1 MGDVVARRTAIQAAF
16 RGPLACLAPRP
27 LSTWWSSPDRSA
39 SSPRTIRS
47 SMPFSPSSSGPRCV
61 SANGVRRPSRGSC
74 RLIAIW
80 GTINGLGPFS
90 KGDLGENLLLLQTF
104 VAAVATTGLLL
115 GAALAE
121 RDRVADA
128 VRESEERYRDLF
140 ENASDIIY
148 SHDLYGNMTSF
159 NRAGEQ
165 ILGYSR
171 DEIMQK
177 NLVQILTPRSAELAR
192 SMTARKVAQGGRTTY
207 ELEAIARDGHLVCV
221 EINSRLILKDGK
233 PVGVQGV
240 ARDVTERKRA
250 DAALRESEERLRL
263 ALDAGH
269 CGVWDWDIPNNRVAW
284 SERTYEIH
292 GVAPGTYGDTLE
304 AFMALVHPEDAAK
317 VSEAIRRAVEEGA
330 PYSGEFRI
338 VRPSGEVRWVSSTGR
353 VLYEASG
360 KPVRMLGAVLD
371 TTERK
376 MAEEAL
382 RDADRRKDEFL
393 AMLAHELRN
402 PLAPIRNALRILSV
416 RGAATEASSRRSAP

>member
-1 MGDVVARRTAIQAAF
+1 
-16 RGPLACLAPRP
+16 
-27 LSTWWSSPDRSA
+27 
-39 SSPRTIRS
+39 
-47 SMPFSPSSSGPRCV
+47 
-61 SANGVRRPSRGSC
+61 
-74 RLIAIW
+74 
-80 GTINGLGPFS
+80 
-90 KGDLGENLLLLQTF
+90 LGENLLLLQTF
-104 VAAVATTGLLL
+104 VAAVAATGLLL

-140 ENASDIIY
+140 ENASNIIY
-148 SHDLYGNMTSF
+148 GHDLHGNMTSF

-171 DEIMQK
+171 DEMLQK
-177 NLVQILTPRSAELAR
+177 NIVQILMPSSAELAR

-207 ELEAIARDGHLVCV
+207 ELEVVARDGHLVCL
-221 EINSRLILKDGK
+221 EINSRLILRNGK

-263 ALDAGH
+263 ALAAGH
-269 CGVWDWDIPNNRVAW
+269 CGVWDWDIPSNRVTW

-292 GVAPGTYGDTLE
+292 GVAAGTYGGTVE

-338 VRPSGEVRWVSSTGR
+338 VRPSGEARWVSTTGR
-353 VLYEASG
+353 VLYGGG
-360 KPVRMLGAVLD
+360 KPMRMLGAILD

-376 MAEEAL
+376 LAEEAL

-416 RGAATEASSRRSAP
+416 QGAAEREFETLRAVMERQVEHLVRMVDDLMDVSRIMRGRIELRAKPLKLTD